1 MSEENGA
8 DVDLQIAGQGFKF
21 RNVKSL
27 NTLATVA
34 TLILCILIGYVVFE
48 HKTDARAE
56 GVALAQRDAQLSSA
70 IREMASSNR
79 VLSCLMATKQDDREA
94 KLAQCERMAR

>member
-8 DVDLQIAGQGFKF
+8 DVNLEFGGQKVAF

-34 TLILCILIGYVVFE
+34 TLVVVILIGYVIFE

-56 GVALAQRDAQLSSA
+56 GVALANRDAQLSQA

-79 VLSCLMATKQDDREA
+79 VLACLMATKQDDREA
-94 KLAQCERMAR
+94 KLAQCERIAR

>member
-8 DVDLQIAGQGFKF
+8 DVSVNVAGQQINL

-34 TLILCILIGYVVFE
+34 TLIICILIGYVVFE

-56 GVALAQRDAQLSSA
+56 GVALAQRDAQLSNA

-79 VLSCLMATKQDDREA
+79 VLACLMATKQDDREA
-94 KLAQCERMAR
+94 KLAQCERIAR